1 MYDYL
6 KVLPHGELI
15 KEFKNAVE
23 NLPGSGAA
31 GRNFY
36 YSVEAELLK
45 RLNEMDED

>member
-6 KVLPHGELI
+6 TELPHEELVI
-15 KEFKNAVE
+15 EFKKAVE
-23 NLPGSGAA
+23 NLPGSGAS

-45 RLNEMDED
+45 RLNKVED